1 METNLWREVTH
12 LWYFGWPST
21 GVPEEAN
28 SVIAFIIEA
37 RAFMKSNSGPSV
49 VHCSPGTGRTG
60 TVIATDL
67 CIREFEKSRVVDIP
81 KVVHQLR
88 RDRAGAVQTKEQ
100 YLFIYQVFM
109 QNFILFYICLLPT
122 LFYFFKL

>member
-12 LWYFGWPST
+12 LWYFGWPAT
-21 GVPEEAN
+21 GVPDEAN

-37 RAFMKSNSGPSV
+37 RAFMKANSGPSV

-60 TVIATDL
+60 TVIAADL
-67 CIREFEKSRVVDIP
+67 CIRDFEKSRVVDIP
-81 KVVHQLR
+81 KVVHRLR

-100 YLFIYQVFM
+100 YLFIYQVSGNYSKIIKFGK
-109 QNFILFYICLLPT
+109 NS
-122 LFYFFKL
+122 